1 MPKVTDILQQLLTA
15 KIKGELLGAERVMKI
30 MAELKRQVV
39 TELALTSADTFA
51 AARLQQTLT
60 AIDAHLATWEAQTT
74 REVTGLLNESWQA
87 GKEMLPAMAEAAG
100 VQVGRFWISTH
111 QLDALKEFTL
121 GRFAHVRTDAS
132 ARIRAE
138 VLLGTLGQKT
148 PQEVTAAVAGELGSP
163 SIFKSIEARAETIT
177 KTEMG
182 RAYSMATQKSMESA
196 TDVLPELQKMW
207 LHAGHPKRARI
218 YHLNIHGLTV
228 PTDEKFLV
236 GTIAMMYP
244 RDPLAPASE
253 VINCGCTHVP
263 YLSEW
268 GSKKEFLTSWNK
280 AQKAA
285 NSRKGA

>member
-1 MPKVTDILQQLLTA
+1 MPKVTDILQQILTS

-39 TELALTSADTFA
+39 TELATAPADSFGA
-51 AARLQQTLT
+51 SRLRQTLT
-60 AIDAHLATWEAQTT
+60 AIDAHLAAWETQTT
-74 REVTGLLNESWQA
+74 REVTGLLNDSWEA
-87 GKEMLPAMAEAAG
+87 GKEMLPQMAEAAG

-138 VLLGTLGQKT
+138 VTLGVLGQKT

-163 SIFKSIEARAETIT
+163 SIFRSIEARAETIT

-196 TDVLPELQKMW
+196 EDVLPELQKMW

-228 PTDEKFLV
+228 PTAEKFLV
-236 GTIAMMYP
+236 GNIGMMHP

-263 YLSEW
+263 YLPEW
-268 GSKKEFLTSWNK
+268 GSKKEFVTSWNK

-285 NSRKGA
+285 NRR

>member
-1 MPKVTDILQQLLTA
+1 MPKVTATLQQLLTS
-15 KIKGELLGAERVMKI
+15 KIKGELLGAERIMKI
-30 MAELKRQVV
+30 MAELKRQVLV
-39 TELALTSADTFA
+39 ELATAPGGSFGT
-51 AARLQQTLT
+51 ARLQQTLA
-60 AIDAHLATWEAQTT
+60 AIDAHLATWET
-74 REVTGLLNESWQA
+74 RTRSEAAGLLESSWEA
-87 GKEMLPAMAEAAG
+87 GKELLPAMAEAAG
-100 VQVGRFWISTH
+100 MQVGRFWISTA
-111 QLDALKEFTL
+111 QLDALKDFAL

-138 VLLGTLGQKT
+138 VTLGILGQKT

-182 RAYSMATQKSMESA
+182 RAYSMATQKSLEAS

-228 PTDEKFLV
+228 PIAERFLV
-236 GTIAMMYP
+236 GNIGMMYP
-244 RDPLAPASE
+244 RDPTAPASE

-263 YLSEW
+263 YMAEW
-268 GSKKEFLTSWNK
+268 GSKKEFLTSWDK